1 MELIQKQYEGYTLLL
16 ETEQQREE
24 SCEVIVPD
32 TLPDVYGVLAVYAQ
46 CQLKQKTLRAGA
58 LTLEGVIQTQA
69 LCQTETEGD
78 YRIVPGSIPFAQ
90 EYPLEGCREG
100 DVAEL
105 RLEVCSC
112 EGSLRNPRK
121 LQLQARMAVEIQIY
135 QSSAVPITQGL
146 DAPPED
152 GMELLQEETQLE
164 LLTAVAEKK
173 LVAADEL
180 PLGEEGALLTAQ
192 VQWRTEEVRVLTNKV
207 MLRGNAALHAV
218 FFQGSD
224 TRTQDWLIPFSQ
236 VLDCPGAE
244 PGDRAE
250 VSCQT
255 LLLQSEIAEGDRR
268 VLSCSVTGCAWAKL
282 TRTVHAPVLRDAY
295 STRYTSQCRRED
307 CCCPVCRPFEECVP
321 VSETLSG
328 EEPAQRILDV
338 RWSARCGVEEGKLR
352 AELLF
357 RVLYCC
363 PMGRIHCTE
372 KGIRVLSD
380 QAPCAE
386 KLCCRVQVEQLSV
399 QPAGDGK
406 IDLRCTVRLRGWGEV
421 KQSCGQVCACTLDR
435 EAPRELPPPGTLV
448 LRTVEPQETP
458 WTIAKAYGSR
468 PREILEAN
476 HLDPGGALTP
486 GQLVMIPFKR

>member
-1 MELIQKQYEGYTLLL
+1 M
-16 ETEQQREE
+16 
-24 SCEVIVPD
+24 
-32 TLPDVYGVLAVYAQ
+32 
-46 CQLKQKTLRAGA
+46 
-58 LTLEGVIQTQA
+58 
-69 LCQTETEGD
+69 
-78 YRIVPGSIPFAQ
+78 
-90 EYPLEGCREG
+90 
-100 DVAEL
+100 
-105 RLEVCSC
+105 
-112 EGSLRNPRK
+112 
-121 LQLQARMAVEIQIY
+121 
-135 QSSAVPITQGL
+135 
-146 DAPPED
+146 
-152 GMELLQEETQLE
+152 
-164 LLTAVAEKK
+164 
-173 LVAADEL
+173 
-180 PLGEEGALLTAQ
+180 
-192 VQWRTEEVRVLTNKV
+192 
-207 MLRGNAALHAV
+207 
-218 FFQGSD
+218 
-224 TRTQDWLIPFSQ
+224 
-236 VLDCPGAE
+236 
-244 PGDRAE
+244 
-250 VSCQT
+250 
-255 LLLQSEIAEGDRR
+255 
-268 VLSCSVTGCAWAKL
+268 
-282 TRTVHAPVLRDAY
+282 
-295 STRYTSQCRRED
+295 
-307 CCCPVCRPFEECVP
+307 
-321 VSETLSG
+321 
-328 EEPAQRILDV
+328 
-338 RWSARCGVEEGKLR
+338 EEGKLR